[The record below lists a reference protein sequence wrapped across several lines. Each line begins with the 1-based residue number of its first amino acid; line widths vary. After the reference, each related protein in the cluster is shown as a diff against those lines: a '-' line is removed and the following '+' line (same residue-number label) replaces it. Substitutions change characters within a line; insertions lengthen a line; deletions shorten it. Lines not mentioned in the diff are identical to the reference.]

1 MSCELLVPEIFNAA
15 KLYFDILLADGLP
28 LSRVKELRL
37 RPYVV
42 RFQRMING
50 KRKSL
55 YKWKPEFVETI
66 RTTIQ
71 SQTHLKL
78 KKSFMNL
85 KFQPELRANR
95 RQTPRCQQKSQ

>member
-1 MSCELLVPEIFNAA
+1 MKMSCELIVPEIFNAA

-71 SQTHLKL
+71 RPDPPKIEEVFH
-78 KKSFMNL
+78 
-85 KFQPELRANR
+85 ELEIP
-95 RQTPRCQQKSQ
+95 TGTESQQKSQ